1 MIHGQTVPK
10 ELTITGLM
18 KPAQST
24 GKGRFSGPIV
34 ANDTNYLSLCS
45 CKADVVQNGSLL
57 IAKGYI
63 FKFQD
68 RIWNRRKGMVPRRE
82 NIMQIDRSK
91 AHMFSSILRQLPK
104 CFRRK
109 DLHDFPVFQIHN
121 PVHQIHQIVQPMFCN
136 QYGFSLRFDQP
147 EMFSQFL
154 NGTHIQIGGRFIQ
167 KIYLRIH
174 RIDRGKCYLLL
185 FSTG

>member
-1 MIHGQTVPK
+1 
-10 ELTITGLM
+10 
-18 KPAQST
+18 
-24 GKGRFSGPIV
+24 
-34 ANDTNYLSLCS
+34 
-45 CKADVVQNGSLL
+45 
-57 IAKGYI
+57 
-63 FKFQD
+63 
-68 RIWNRRKGMVPRRE
+68 
-82 NIMQIDRSK
+82 MQINRSK
-91 AHMFSSILRQLPK
+91 AHLFPGILRQLPK

-109 DLHDFPVFQIHN
+109 DLCDFPMFQIHN

-154 NGTHIQIGGRFIQ
+154 NGTHIQIRGRFIQ

-174 RIDRGKCYLLL
+174 RIDRGKRYLLL